1 MDFTKED
8 IEKYIEKRNKLERQL
23 QDERA
28 FGDGSKTTLRKIEV
42 LDRIIHYEDWKK
54 TARELAIKV
63 SYYEELL
70 KKHGISFLR

>member
-28 FGDGSKTTLRKIEV
+28 FGDGSKTTLRKIEE
-42 LDRIIHYEDWKK
+42 LDRIIHYEDWKE

-63 SYYEELL
+63 SYYEDLL

>member
-1 MDFTKED
+1 MDLTKED

-28 FGDGSKTTLRKIEV
+28 FGDGSKTTIRKIEE
-42 LDRIIHYEDWKK
+42 LDRIINYEDWKEM
-54 TARELAIKV
+54 ARELARKV
-63 SYYEELL
+63 SYYEDLL